1 MVFGIALCGSV
12 YLPRVNDPASQRMK
26 QVAAILLAA
35 GRSERM
41 GAFKPL
47 LPFGDSTVIESC
59 IDYLRQGG
67 VNEIVVV
74 VGHRAGDIRKHLQG
88 LPIKFAI
95 NPDPAS
101 EMGVSIACGV
111 KVLTPG
117 VEAILI
123 ALVDH
128 PAISPA
134 VVSTL
139 VSEWRKGASLV
150 IPITQNRGGHPV
162 LVDLN
167 FRHELL
173 NLDSSRGLKGLF
185 ENHRDEVIRVPVK
198 SPYIDR
204 DMDTWDDYSSLH
216 KEVFGKWPP
225 SPF

>member
-1 MVFGIALCGSV
+1 
-12 YLPRVNDPASQRMK
+12 
-26 QVAAILLAA
+26 
-35 GRSERM
+35 M

-67 VNEIVVV
+67 VDEIVVV
-74 VGHRAGDIRKHLQG
+74 VGHRGGDIRKHLQG

-101 EMGVSIACGV
+101 EMCVSIACGV

-134 VVSTL
+134 VVITL
-139 VSEWRKGASLV
+139 VSEWRKGAHLV

-162 LVDLN
+162 LVDLH

-173 NLDSSRGLKGLF
+173 NLDTSGGLKGLF

-216 KEVFGKWPP
+216 KEVFGKRPP